1 MVYVGRVQ
9 TPLGI
14 FIMASNEKGV
24 IKLSLPS
31 ERETDFIGEL
41 EKLYGKSYIL
51 DEDISCLYSP
61 INKRLKE
68 ELLEYLGGRRKN
80 FTVPLDLNGTSFQ
93 KKVWN
98 ELLKIP
104 YGKVKSY
111 GQIARELGKP
121 KAARAV
127 GMANNRNPVPI
138 LVPCHRVVGSDGS
151 LVGYGGGLEFKKFL
165 LELEGVRF
173 SGDRCVIEE

>member
-1 MVYVGRVQ
+1 MGRIK

-14 FIMASNEKGV
+14 FLAASTEKGV
-24 IKLSLPS
+24 VKLGLPG
-31 ERETDFIGEL
+31 ERETDFIEEL
-41 EKLYGKSYIL
+41 ETLFGKSYVL
-51 DEDISCLYSP
+51 DEDISGFNSP
-61 INKRLKE
+61 INRRLKE
-68 ELLEYLGGRRKN
+68 ELLEYLDGRRKN
-80 FTVPLDLNGTSFQ
+80 FTVPIDLNGTPFQ
-93 KKVWN
+93 KKVWF

-104 YGKVKSY
+104 YGKIKSY

-121 KAARAV
+121 GAARAV

>member
-1 MVYVGRVQ
+1 MIYIGGVQ
-9 TPLGI
+9 TPLGK
-14 FIMASNEKGV
+14 FIMASNEKGI

-31 ERETDFIGEL
+31 ERETDFMGEL
-41 EKLYGKSYIL
+41 ERLFGKSCIV
-51 DEDISCLYSP
+51 DEDTSGLRNP
-61 INKRLKE
+61 INERLKE
-68 ELLEYLGGRRKN
+68 ELLEYLGGMRKN
-80 FTVPLDLNGTSFQ
+80 FTIPLDLNGTPFQ
-93 KKVWN
+93 KRVWN

-104 YGKVKSY
+104 YGKIKSY

>member
-1 MVYVGRVQ
+1 MVYIGRVK

-14 FIMASNEKGV
+14 FIIASNEKGI
-24 IKLSLPS
+24 IKLSLPG
-31 ERETDFIGEL
+31 ERETDFLGEL
-41 EKLYGKSYIL
+41 ERLYGKLYIL
-51 DEDISCLYSP
+51 DEDDLYSP

-80 FTVPLDLNGTSFQ
+80 FTVPLDLKGTTFQ
-93 KKVWN
+93 KRVWD

-121 KAARAV
+121 GAARAV
-127 GMANNRNPVPI
+127 GLANNRNPVPI

-165 LELEGVRF
+165 LKLEGVRF
-173 SGDRCVIEE
+173 SGERCIMEY